1 MVQTC
6 WLALAMILL
15 APFTG
20 RMLVY
25 GTQRAKAVKRD
36 LSLYDKAGP
45 FTLDNTVPNEMRKV
59 TEARVREFL
68 WDHWQRRRLGYLV
81 FTDYSK
87 EGEPTTLSF
96 FIEPDGNGEW
106 HTSITWERMR
116 FARGGRKGK
125 WHEHGEYSAY
135 SLGRIQIPK
144 DGLTPRIPIS
154 DDEKR
159 PAGGYLLVF
168 KDSGGKTIMEL

>member
-1 MVQTC
+1 MLQKC
-6 WLALAMILL
+6 WIALVVV
-15 APFTG
+15 
-20 RMLVY
+20 MLVSSTDWILGY
-25 GTQRAKAVKRD
+25 GIQNAKAIKRD
-36 LSLYDKAGP
+36 LTHYDKAGP
-45 FTLDNTVPNEMRKV
+45 FTLDVLGPRGK
-59 TEARVREFL
+59 TEAQVREFL

-96 FIEPDGNGEW
+96 FVEPDENGEW
-106 HTSITWERMR
+106 HTSITWEGMR
-116 FARGGRKGK
+116 YARGGRKGK

-154 DDEKR
+154 DDAKR

>member
-6 WLALAMILL
+6 WLALAVILL
-15 APFTG
+15 VPSTG

-25 GTQRAKAVKRD
+25 GPQKAVKRD

-45 FTLDNTVPNEMRKV
+45 LTLDNTMPNEMRKK
-59 TEARVREFL
+59 TEAQVREFL

-81 FTDYSK
+81 LTAYSK
-87 EGEPTTLSF
+87 EGEPSTSTY
-96 FIEPDGNGEW
+96 FIEPDERNVW
-106 HTSITWERMR
+106 HTNVTIERMNY
-116 FARGGRKGK
+116 ARGGRKGK
-125 WHEHGEYSAY
+125 WHEHAEFSAY
-135 SLGRIQIPK
+135 SLGRIQRRT

-159 PAGGYLLVF
+159 PADGYLLVF